1 MWERSPRDCS
11 ATPPV
16 PVGQQTTALLLGWS
30 LLGLFWGWAVLGSG
44 RLRREVFWD
53 RVRKDDRAQKG
64 SGAQGRT
71 TQGIWGSGAGLEAK
85 CRYRYQQVPL
95 AELVPLGR
103 DTSSAGG
110 CWVWG
115 SGWPLSRWGLPARL
129 DLLCGSGG
137 AMVGLCRECS
147 PFLILTASR
156 GRAAVSC
163 PATVG
168 CGLEL
173 SPWPRRTGCSHVG
186 GPRHPVTGAGVRPS
200 ISHRGADI
208 GEQWDGAGTGG
219 HVGSLDRC
227 HQPGGDTVPCCMAAA
242 HPCSTRAAARAL
254 LSPLQGIGSGEPS
267 AAVFSPAG
275 ASPDQ
280 EHRRAAASWLEC
292 PMEQG
297 GAGTGGTGDTV
308 PPEAAAP
315 AVPQAAQP
323 QRGTAP
329 AATLAQHKG
338 TDEPGQE
345 KAGGGMTEQEQ
356 ETALAAPEL
365 QDGREAV
372 PGEEDSAV
380 QHDGGQAAST
390 GDKVPAATEAQG
402 VGKDENEKP
411 GKKKAPAAGE
421 LKGGKASATA
431 KAKDGGKDEPMEG
444 KGQAVTEAQDGG
456 KDKPKKEE
464 TPGGSGAE
472 SGGKAESTEEKAL
485 AAANSEGGKAKP
497 VEETAL
503 AAAQAQDGGK
513 ADPAKEKITVVA
525 KQEVPATAKAL
536 DEGKQDA
543 KAEQAPADT
552 KPAKEKTTAAAK
564 EKAPNAAKAQSGKN
578 KEVKAEKAPAVKKAP
593 DGGKEEPAQE
603 KPPAPAK
610 EKAPDSVKEKA
621 VIPAKEKAP
630 DAAKAQDAEK
640 AAAKA
645 EETPAE
651 KMAQG
656 GGKKEPAEEK
666 SPAAVKVQ
674 DGGKKTAK
682 VEKSTVASKAGD
694 EGKDSKKEKVPAAA
708 KAQDGGKKAA
718 EVEPPMPGAEA
729 GDGAVEPTEAAAM
742 AVVKAQGEGEEV
754 SKGTEGQPPTIPE
767 APRPS
772 LLQSLS
778 CPAACHREEQPWAEV
793 AEMETIEEESTMVEL
808 KEGLTEPGSGPPALG
823 DLQPLEPPGTPQERT
838 LPSATAQP
846 PDPAGVVEQPGPGVQ
861 PSLTEAKPPPSPYLT
876 PDFGKEDPF
885 EILDDVPPPPAPF
898 AHRTVTLRSASVSS
912 QFSLNSKNIL
922 GGGKFGEV
930 HTCTEK
936 ETGLKLAAKV
946 IRKQGAKDKEMV
958 LLEIDVMNQLNH
970 HNLIQLY
977 DAIETPR
984 EIILFME
991 FVEGGE
997 LFERIIDDDYHL
1009 TEVDCMVFVRQI
1021 CEGIRFMHH
1030 MGVLHLDLKPENI
1043 LCVTAT
1049 GHMVKIIDFGLARR
1063 LSGLSPFLGDDDT
1076 ETLNNV
1082 LAANWY
1088 FDEETFESV
1097 SNEAKDFV
1105 SNLIIKDKS
1114 ARMSADQCLQH
1125 PWLNNLAEKA
1135 KRSNRRLKSQVLL
1148 KKYVMRR
1155 RWKKNFIGVCAANR
1169 FRKITSSGSLTALG
1183 I

>member
-1 MWERSPRDCS
+1 MERPMER
-11 ATPPV
+11 
-16 PVGQQTTALLLGWS
+16 
-30 LLGLFWGWAVLGSG
+30 
-44 RLRREVFWD
+44 
-53 RVRKDDRAQKG
+53 
-64 SGAQGRT
+64 
-71 TQGIWGSGAGLEAK
+71 
-85 CRYRYQQVPL
+85 
-95 AELVPLGR
+95 
-103 DTSSAGG
+103 
-110 CWVWG
+110 
-115 SGWPLSRWGLPARL
+115 
-129 DLLCGSGG
+129 
-137 AMVGLCRECS
+137 
-147 PFLILTASR
+147 
-156 GRAAVSC
+156 
-163 PATVG
+163 
-168 CGLEL
+168 
-173 SPWPRRTGCSHVG
+173 
-186 GPRHPVTGAGVRPS
+186 
-200 ISHRGADI
+200 
-208 GEQWDGAGTGG
+208 
-219 HVGSLDRC
+219 
-227 HQPGGDTVPCCMAAA
+227 GGDTGGA
-242 HPCSTRAAARAL
+242 
-254 LSPLQGIGSGEPS
+254 
-267 AAVFSPAG
+267 AG
-275 ASPDQ
+275 A
-280 EHRRAAASWLEC
+280 A
-292 PMEQG
+292 
-297 GAGTGGTGDTV
+297 
-308 PPEAAAP
+308 PPEPEGSAAP
-315 AVPQAAQP
+315 A
-323 QRGTAP
+323 
-329 AATLAQHKG
+329 
-338 TDEPGQE
+338 
-345 KAGGGMTEQEQ
+345 
-356 ETALAAPEL
+356 
-365 QDGREAV
+365 
-372 PGEEDSAV
+372 
-380 QHDGGQAAST
+380 
-390 GDKVPAATEAQG
+390 
-402 VGKDENEKP
+402 
-411 GKKKAPAAGE
+411 
-421 LKGGKASATA
+421 
-431 KAKDGGKDEPMEG
+431 
-444 KGQAVTEAQDGG
+444 
-456 KDKPKKEE
+456 
-464 TPGGSGAE
+464 
-472 SGGKAESTEEKAL
+472 EKAL
-485 AAANSEGGKAKP
+485 AAANSEEGKAKP

-513 ADPAKEKITVVA
+513 GETAKEKITGVA
-525 KQEVPATAKAL
+525 KQEVPAPAKTM

-552 KPAKEKTTAAAK
+552 KPAKEKTTAAEK
-564 EKAPNAAKAQSGKN
+564 EKAPNDAKAQNGKN
-578 KEVKAEKAPAVKKAP
+578 KVVKAEKTSAVKKTP
-593 DGGKEEPAQE
+593 DRGKEEPTKE
-603 KPPAPAK
+603 KPPAPGKEKAPNPVKEKAPNSVKEQAPASVKEKAPDSVKAPNSVKEQAPASVKKKVPDSVK

-621 VIPAKEKAP
+621 ITPAKEKTP
-630 DAAKAQDAEK
+630 DAAKAQDGEK

-645 EETPAE
+645 EKIPAE

-656 GGKKEPAEEK
+656 GGKKEPAKEK

-694 EGKDSKKEKVPAAA
+694 EGKDSKKEKVPATA

-718 EVEPPMPGAEA
+718 EVEAPTPGAEA
-729 GDGAVEPTEAAAM
+729 GDGAAEPTEAAAV
-742 AVVKAQGEGEEV
+742 AVVRAQGEGEEM
-754 SKGTEGQPPTIPE
+754 SKGTQGQPPTVPE
-767 APRPS
+767 PPRPA

-778 CPAACHREEQPWAEV
+778 CPAACHRYHTLEEQPW
-793 AEMETIEEESTMVEL
+793 
-808 KEGLTEPGSGPPALG
+808 PGQGPPAQG
-823 DLQPLEPPGTPQERT
+823 DLQPPEPPGTPQERT
-838 LPSATAQP
+838 LPSAPGQP
-846 PDPAGVVEQPGPGVQ
+846 PDPAGVVEQPGPGVE

-898 AHRTVTLRSASVSS
+898 AHRIVTLRSASVSS
-912 QFSLNSKNIL
+912 QFSLSSKEIL

-958 LLEIDVMNQLNH
+958 LQEIDVMNQLNH

-991 FVEGGE
+991 YVEGGE

-1043 LCVTAT
+1043 LCVAAT

-1063 LSGLSPFLGDDDT
+1063 YNPNEKLKVNFGTPEFLSPEVVNYEQVSYTTDMWSMGVITYMLLSGLSPFLGDDDT

>member
-1 MWERSPRDCS
+1 
-11 ATPPV
+11 
-16 PVGQQTTALLLGWS
+16 
-30 LLGLFWGWAVLGSG
+30 
-44 RLRREVFWD
+44 
-53 RVRKDDRAQKG
+53 
-64 SGAQGRT
+64 
-71 TQGIWGSGAGLEAK
+71 
-85 CRYRYQQVPL
+85 
-95 AELVPLGR
+95 
-103 DTSSAGG
+103 
-110 CWVWG
+110 
-115 SGWPLSRWGLPARL
+115 
-129 DLLCGSGG
+129 
-137 AMVGLCRECS
+137 
-147 PFLILTASR
+147 
-156 GRAAVSC
+156 
-163 PATVG
+163 
-168 CGLEL
+168 
-173 SPWPRRTGCSHVG
+173 
-186 GPRHPVTGAGVRPS
+186 
-200 ISHRGADI
+200 
-208 GEQWDGAGTGG
+208 
-219 HVGSLDRC
+219 
-227 HQPGGDTVPCCMAAA
+227 
-242 HPCSTRAAARAL
+242 
-254 LSPLQGIGSGEPS
+254 
-267 AAVFSPAG
+267 
-275 ASPDQ
+275 
-280 EHRRAAASWLEC
+280 
-292 PMEQG
+292 MEQG
-297 GAGTGGTGDTV
+297 GGTGGAGG
-308 PPEAAAP
+308 AAAP
-315 AVPQAAQP
+315 EPEGSAAPGAPQAAQP
-323 QRGTAP
+323 QTGTAA
-329 AATLAQHKG
+329 AATVTQDTR
-338 TDEPGQE
+338 TDGPGQE
-345 KAGGGMTEQEQ
+345 KAGGGTAEPEQEA
-356 ETALAAPEL
+356 ALAAPEL
-365 QDGREAV
+365 RDGQEAAS
-372 PGEEDSAV
+372 GEEDSAV
-380 QHDGGQAAST
+380 LCNGGQAAADEGQAAST
-390 GDKVPAATEAQG
+390 GEKVPAATEAQG
-402 VGKDENEKP
+402 VGKDEKEKP
-411 GKKKAPAAGE
+411 GKKKAPAAAGE
-421 LKGGKASATA
+421 VKGGKASAAA
-431 KAKDGGKDEPMEG
+431 KAAKDGGEGPLPMEG
-444 KGQAVTEAQDGG
+444 KGLAVTEAQDGG
-456 KDKPKKEE
+456 EEKPKKEE
-464 TPGGSGAE
+464 EPGGSGAE

-485 AAANSEGGKAKP
+485 AAANPEEGKAKP
-497 VEETAL
+497 VEETVL

-513 ADPAKEKITVVA
+513 GEPAKEKITG
-525 KQEVPATAKAL
+525 VPATAKAL

-564 EKAPNAAKAQSGKN
+564 EKAPNAGKAQDGKN
-578 KEVKAEKAPAVKKAP
+578 KVVKAEKAPAVKKAP
-593 DGGKEEPAQE
+593 DGGKEEPTKE
-603 KPPAPAK
+603 KPPAPGK
-610 EKAPDSVKEKA
+610 EKAPDSVKEKTPA
-621 VIPAKEKAP
+621 PVKEKTPASVKGKTPASVKGKTPASVKEKVPDSVKEKAIIPSKEKAP
-630 DAAKAQDAEK
+630 DAAKAQDGEK

-645 EETPAE
+645 EKTPAE
-651 KMAQG
+651 KMAQSA
-656 GGKKEPAEEK
+656 GKKEPAKEK

-682 VEKSTVASKAGD
+682 VEKSTIASKAGD
-694 EGKDSKKEKVPAAA
+694 EGKDSKKEKVPATA

-718 EVEPPMPGAEA
+718 EVEPPTPGAEA
-729 GDGAVEPTEAAAM
+729 GDGAAEPTEAAAM

-754 SKGTEGQPPTIPE
+754 SKGTEGQPPTGPE
-767 APRPS
+767 PPRPA

-778 CPAACHREEQPWAEV
+778 CPAACHREEQPWAE
-793 AEMETIEEESTMVEL
+793 METIEEETTMVEP
-808 KEGLTEPGSGPPALG
+808 KEGLTEPGHGPPALG

-838 LPSATAQP
+838 LPSAPGQP
-846 PDPAGVVEQPGPGVQ
+846 PDPAGVVEQPGSGVE

-898 AHRTVTLRSASVSS
+898 AHRIVTLRSASVSA
-912 QFSLNSKNIL
+912 QFSLSSKEIL

-1043 LCVTAT
+1043 LCVAAT

-1063 LSGLSPFLGDDDT
+1063 YNPNEKLKVNFGTPEFLSPEVVNYEQVSYTTDMWSMGVITYMLLSGLSPFLGDDDT

-1114 ARMSADQCLQH
+1114 ARMSADQCLRH

>member
-1 MWERSPRDCS
+1 MD
-11 ATPPV
+11 
-16 PVGQQTTALLLGWS
+16 
-30 LLGLFWGWAVLGSG
+30 
-44 RLRREVFWD
+44 
-53 RVRKDDRAQKG
+53 
-64 SGAQGRT
+64 QG
-71 TQGIWGSGAGLEAK
+71 
-85 CRYRYQQVPL
+85 
-95 AELVPLGR
+95 
-103 DTSSAGG
+103 
-110 CWVWG
+110 
-115 SGWPLSRWGLPARL
+115 
-129 DLLCGSGG
+129 GG
-137 AMVGLCRECS
+137 A
-147 PFLILTASR
+147 
-156 GRAAVSC
+156 
-163 PATVG
+163 
-168 CGLEL
+168 
-173 SPWPRRTGCSHVG
+173 
-186 GPRHPVTGAGVRPS
+186 
-200 ISHRGADI
+200 
-208 GEQWDGAGTGG
+208 
-219 HVGSLDRC
+219 
-227 HQPGGDTVPCCMAAA
+227 
-242 HPCSTRAAARAL
+242 
-254 LSPLQGIGSGEPS
+254 
-267 AAVFSPAG
+267 
-275 ASPDQ
+275 
-280 EHRRAAASWLEC
+280 
-292 PMEQG
+292 G
-297 GAGTGGTGDTV
+297 GAGTGGAGGAAT
-308 PPEAAAP
+308 PEPEGSAAP
-315 AVPQAAQP
+315 AAPQAAQP
-323 QRGTAP
+323 QAGTAP
-329 AATLAQHKG
+329 AATVAQDTG
-338 TDEPGQE
+338 TDGPGQE
-345 KAGGGMTEQEQ
+345 KAGGGTAEPEQ

-365 QDGREAV
+365 RGGREAA

-380 QHDGGQAAST
+380 QCDGGQAASDEGQAAST
-390 GDKVPAATEAQG
+390 GEKVPAATEAQG
-402 VGKDENEKP
+402 VGKDEKEKP

-421 LKGGKASATA
+421 VKGGKASAAA

-444 KGQAVTEAQDGG
+444 KDLAVTEAQDGG

-464 TPGGSGAE
+464 EPGGSGAE
-472 SGGKAESTEEKAL
+472 SGGKAESSEEKAL
-485 AAANSEGGKAKP
+485 AVANSEGGKAKP

-503 AAAQAQDGGK
+503 AAAQVQDGGK
-513 ADPAKEKITVVA
+513 GEPAKEKITGVA

-564 EKAPNAAKAQSGKN
+564 EKAPNAAKAQNGKN
-578 KEVKAEKAPAVKKAP
+578 KVVKAEKAPAIKKAP
-593 DGGKEEPAQE
+593 DGGKEEPTKE
-603 KPPAPAK
+603 KPPAPVK
-610 EKAPDSVKEKA
+610 EKAPASVKEKA
-621 VIPAKEKAP
+621 PASVKEKAITPAKEKAP
-630 DAAKAQDAEK
+630 DAAKAQDGEK

-645 EETPAE
+645 EKTPAE
-651 KMAQG
+651 KMAQA
-656 GGKKEPAEEK
+656 GGKKEPTKEK
-666 SPAAVKVQ
+666 SPAAMKVQ
-674 DGGKKTAK
+674 EGGKKTAK
-682 VEKSTVASKAGD
+682 VEKSTIASKAGD
-694 EGKDSKKEKVPAAA
+694 EGKDSKKEKVPATA

-718 EVEPPMPGAEA
+718 EVEPPTPGAEA
-729 GDGAVEPTEAAAM
+729 GDGAAEPTEAAAM

-754 SKGTEGQPPTIPE
+754 SKGTGGQPPRVPE
-767 APRPS
+767 PPRPA

-778 CPAACHREEQPWAEV
+778 CPAACHREEQPWAE
-793 AEMETIEEESTMVEL
+793 METIEEETTMVEP
-808 KEGLTEPGSGPPALG
+808 KEGLTEPGHGPPALG
-823 DLQPLEPPGTPQERT
+823 DLQPREPPNTPQERT
-838 LPSATAQP
+838 LPSATGQP
-846 PDPAGVVEQPGPGVQ
+846 PDPPGVAEQPGPGVE
-861 PSLTEAKPPPSPYLT
+861 PPLTEAKPPTSPYLT

-898 AHRTVTLRSASVSS
+898 AHRTVTLRSANVSS
-912 QFSLNSKNIL
+912 QFSLSSKEIL

-1043 LCVTAT
+1043 LCVAAT

-1063 LSGLSPFLGDDDT
+1063 YNPNEKLKVNFGTPEFLSPEVVNYEQVSYATDMWSMGVITYMLLSGLSPFLGDDDT